1 MEWEEGSV
9 ELSMEVDGRRTR
21 SNIWPIHGLLLK
33 SNYRNPQVTW
43 ISTWKTNRVNNRCLS
58 YAINIWIL
66 LRAVL
71 SRISKLYIFLI
82 DIGGSDT
89 ADHPDSE
96 LDSGIS
102 VNGNYDQIETPSRNG
117 GQQQHMRH
125 IKGLQDYER
134 IEEMHGKFLKYHI
147 FK

>member
-1 MEWEEGSV
+1 
-9 ELSMEVDGRRTR
+9 
-21 SNIWPIHGLLLK
+21 
-33 SNYRNPQVTW
+33 
-43 ISTWKTNRVNNRCLS
+43 
-58 YAINIWIL
+58 L

-134 IEEMHGKFLKYHI
+134 IEEMHGKLFNSMKWMTFLYNDTYI
-147 FK
+147 

>member
-1 MEWEEGSV
+1 M
-9 ELSMEVDGRRTR
+9 L
-21 SNIWPIHGLLLK
+21 
-33 SNYRNPQVTW
+33 
-43 ISTWKTNRVNNRCLS
+43 
-58 YAINIWIL
+58 YATCRLMKDI
-66 LRAVL
+66 
-71 SRISKLYIFLI
+71 KLYFFLI
-82 DIGGSDT
+82 EIGGSDT

-134 IEEMHGKFLKYHI
+134 IEEMHGNFLHFSKRMTFLYYI
-147 FK
+147 CQPNLTLFEFFFNICR

>member
-1 MEWEEGSV
+1 M
-9 ELSMEVDGRRTR
+9 
-21 SNIWPIHGLLLK
+21 NI
-33 SNYRNPQVTW
+33 V
-43 ISTWKTNRVNNRCLS
+43 
-58 YAINIWIL
+58 
-66 LRAVL
+66 
-71 SRISKLYIFLI
+71 SRILKLYIFHF

-134 IEEMHGKFLKYHI
+134 IEEMHGNFMNFSKRMTFLYHLSA
-147 FK
+147 